1 MYEKWCS
8 VLDAVPARDAT
19 LEEELQ
25 KQQQNDQLRIQFA
38 EKANALGAFIEE
50 KHTALAD
57 LSMQGMG
64 TMEACWELA
73 LILHLYIHLSCIF
86 PLQEQLAAVKQ
97 FQSDVMA
104 HQPEVDDIEATNQ
117 VCH

>member
-8 VLDAVPARDAT
+8 VLDAVPARDTA
-19 LEEELQ
+19 LEAELQ
-25 KQQQNDQLRIQFA
+25 KQMQNEQLRVDFA

-64 TMEACWELA
+64 TMEA
-73 LILHLYIHLSCIF
+73 S
-86 PLQEQLAAVKQ
+86 
-97 FQSDVMA
+97 
-104 HQPEVDDIEATNQ
+104 
-117 VCH
+117 